1 MSKDTH
7 QSVYREQMLEHLLV
21 SQLLRFSWLHDEA
34 QLEVIKPEIDRSGH
48 DIVFEAHGV
57 IRHAQLKTSS
67 LTAKTAR
74 QKVHVDL
81 ASKPSGC
88 VIWTR
93 FDSATLELGPFLF
106 LGGAAGKPLPP
117 LADLPVA
124 KHSKGDATG
133 KKAER
138 PNIRVLAKGRFEEL
152 ATIEAL
158 YCVLFG
164 LQINLAADELG
175 SSS

>member
-1 MSKDTH
+1 
-7 QSVYREQMLEHLLV
+7 MLEHLSI
-21 SQLLRFSWLHDEA
+21 SQLLRYAWLYDDA

-57 IRHAQLKTSS
+57 MRHVQLKTSS
-67 LTAKTAR
+67 LSAKTAR
-74 QKVHVDL
+74 QKLHVDL

-106 LGGAAGKPLPP
+106 FGGVAGEPLPS
-117 LADLPVA
+117 LGDLRVA
-124 KHSKGDATG
+124 KHTKGDATG

-138 PNIRVLAKGRFEEL
+138 PNIRVLSEGRFEEL
-152 ATIEAL
+152 ATIREL
-158 YCVLFG
+158 YCTLFG
-164 LQINLAADELG
+164 LQNDSEAEEME
-175 SSS
+175 SNV

>member
-21 SQLLRFSWLHDEA
+21 SQLLRYAWIYDDA

-57 IRHAQLKTSS
+57 MRHVQLKTSS
-67 LTAKTAR
+67 LSAKTAR
-74 QKVHVDL
+74 QKLHVDL

-93 FDSATLELGPFLF
+93 FDSATLELGPFLYF
-106 LGGAAGKPLPP
+106 GGVAGEPLPS
-117 LADLPVA
+117 LDDLPVA
-124 KHSKGDATG
+124 KHTKGDATG

-138 PNIRVLAKGRFEEL
+138 PNIRVLSKGRFEEL
-152 ATIEAL
+152 ATIREL
-158 YCVLFG
+158 YCALFG
-164 LQINLAADELG
+164 LQNNSEVEELG
-175 SSS
+175 GNF

>member
-34 QLEVIKPEIDRSGH
+34 QLEVVKPEIDRSGH

-67 LTAKTAR
+67 RTAKTAR
-74 QKVHVDL
+74 QKIHIDL
-81 ASKPSGC
+81 ESKPSGC

-106 LGGAAGKPLPP
+106 FGAKAGEPLPP
-117 LADLPVA
+117 LEDLATA
-124 KHSKGDATG
+124 KHTKGDATG
-133 KKAER
+133 NKAER
-138 PNIRVLAKGRFEEL
+138 PNIRVLPKGRFEEL
-152 ATIEAL
+152 ATIQEL
-158 YCVLFG
+158 YSVLFG
-164 LQINLAADELG
+164 LPSNPENQEPEGDN
-175 SSS
+175 

>member
-21 SQLLRFSWLHDEA
+21 SQLLRYSWLNDEA

-48 DIVFEAHGV
+48 DIVFEAHGK
-57 IRHAQLKTSS
+57 IRHVQLKTSS

-74 QKVHVDL
+74 QKLHVDL

-93 FDSATLELGPFLF
+93 FDPGTLDLGPFLF
-106 LGGAAGKPLPP
+106 FGGPAGEPLPP
-117 LADLPVA
+117 LDDLPVA
-124 KHSKGDATG
+124 KHTKGDATG

-138 PNIRVLAKGRFEEL
+138 PNIRTLAKGRFREL
-152 ATIEAL
+152 TSVREL

-164 LQINLAADELG
+164 LQ
-175 SSS
+175 

>member
-1 MSKDTH
+1 
-7 QSVYREQMLEHLLV
+7 LV

-34 QLEVIKPEIDRSGH
+34 HLEVIKPEIDRTGH

-74 QKVHVDL
+74 QKIHLDL

-93 FDSATLELGPFLF
+93 FDSETLELGPFLF
-106 LGGAAGKPLPP
+106 FGGAVGEPLPS
-117 LADLPVA
+117 LDHMPVA
-124 KHSKGDATG
+124 KHTKGDATG
-133 KKAER
+133 NKAER
-138 PNIRVLAKGRFEEL
+138 PNIRVLSKGRFEEF
-152 ATIEAL
+152 ATISDL
-158 YCVLFG
+158 YHVLFG
-164 LQINLAADELG
+164 LPANPGAEEVG
-175 SSS
+175 HGT